1 MSKFLISL
9 RFKTRFLWLVVM
21 CFMVAGCATQQITAV
36 SDIEARAGAISVPYS
51 ISSSGRILIDVSVD
65 DGPIRSLALDTGA
78 TISVLYKDF
87 AETANLNVSE
97 KTRFVRGLVGQGE
110 RPVIEDVTFHIGP
123 QGFQMDQLIMLDT
136 PLIKDEAIGLIGAD
150 LLALYVT
157 LFNKET
163 LTATFIPR
171 QTIEPAAFRGWNRI
185 PLETF
190 TDADTNSR
198 LYFANMDLNRR
209 DIPVLIDTGSNFSF
223 INWKL
228 ARMDTD
234 VRRLERNLI
243 RNGTLQGALDSTS
256 LTRVT
261 VFHDLQL
268 GKQTWDKVGVVIMG
282 LDALDTVAPV
292 DEPMMVAGAKVFA
305 PHTIAFDLGGRNL
318 YVKPDTKR

>member
-1 MSKFLISL
+1 MSKILTSL
-9 RFKTRFLWLVVM
+9 RIKSQLIWLVVI
-21 CFMVAGCATQQITAV
+21 CFTVAGCATQQVAAV
-36 SDIEARAGAISVPYS
+36 SDIETHAGAISVPYR
-51 ISSSGRILIDVSVD
+51 ISSSGRILVDVSVD
-65 DGPIRSLALDTGA
+65 DGPARPLALDTGA
-78 TISVLYKDF
+78 TISVLYKNF
-87 AETANLNVSE
+87 AEAAKLTVSE
-97 KTRFVRGLVGQGE
+97 KTLFVRGLVGQGD
-110 RPVIEDVTFHIGP
+110 RPVIEGVTFHIGP
-123 QGFQMDQLIMLDT
+123 QGFQMDQLVMLDT

-150 LLALYVT
+150 LMALYVT

-171 QTIEPAAFRGWNRI
+171 QTIDRTAFRGWNRI
-185 PLETF
+185 PLQTF

-209 DIPVLIDTGSNFSF
+209 NVPVLIDTGSNLSF

-228 ARMDTD
+228 ARMDND

-268 GKQTWDKVGVVIMG
+268 GKQSWDKVGVVIMG